1 MNSQPDKNYKEI
13 NRQSWNNRV
22 DTHINSEFYDVS
34 GFLEGRSSLNSIELD
49 LLGDIKGKRILH
61 LQCHFGQDTI
71 SLAREGAIATGV
83 DLSDKA
89 IKKAKELAS
98 QCDVNAKFIQSDIYD
113 LPESLDGSFDIVFT
127 SYGTIAWLPDLYKWA
142 NIVSRYL
149 KPEGRFVFVE
159 FHPVVWMFDENF
171 EKISDSYFNSG
182 PILETEEG
190 TYADREAELK
200 DESIVWNHSFSDIV
214 NSLIKNGLRIESLN
228 EYDYSPYDCFKNTIE
243 FEHNKYRIKH
253 LGNKI
258 PMIFAIHA
266 IKDKD

>member
-1 MNSQPDKNYKEI
+1 MNSKSGYNYKEI
-13 NRQSWNNRV
+13 NKQSWNRRV
-22 DTHINSEFYDVS
+22 DAHINSDFYDMESFLS
-34 GFLEGRSSLNSIELD
+34 GKSSLNSIELE
-49 LLGDIKGKRILH
+49 LLGDFKGKSILH
-61 LQCHFGQDTI
+61 LQCHFGQDSI
-71 SLAREGAIATGV
+71 SLAREGAIVTGV

-89 IKKAKELAS
+89 IQKAVEFAKKFEV
-98 QCDVNAKFIQSDIYD
+98 DAKFISCDIYD
-113 LPESLDGSFDIVFT
+113 LPNHIDESFDIVFT
-127 SYGTIAWLPDLYKWA
+127 SYGAIAWLPDLNKWA

-149 KPEGRFVFVE
+149 KPEGRFVLVE

-190 TYADREAELK
+190 TYADREALIK
-200 DESIVWNHSFSDIV
+200 NESIVWNHSFSDIV

-228 EYDYSPYDCFKNTIE
+228 EYDYSPYDCFKHTIE
-243 FEHNKYRIKH
+243 FEPKKYRIKQ

-258 PMIFAIHA
+258 PMIFAVHA